1 MVAYLRGDRTAK
13 TLTHSPHTLTVTSS
27 TALYRLRQFACLQ
40 MFEFVCFLFPIRCFF
55 ALSATISFFCSM
67 SSFFVHHQQKR
78 SSHQQAAAVTLADI
92 RWMEPMAATESAAT
106 SSTPAKRLLARL
118 GTTRVGRYV
127 QQLAIDY
134 AASCRDI
141 VVGMRQRPL
150 RAVACGA
157 ALASLLFTLKS
168 NPDEIALRARLAQL
182 RQQMVLIPASIHSTR
197 ADERLEQYT
206 VLLNGNRLELV
217 DFLLFSVLVER
228 PFDKKND
235 FYAAH
240 DKTLRGWPWT
250 ELWRNAWDI
259 GAFGRFWALE
269 RSFAN
274 CDVRHEEWE
283 GKGQQKETKEEQN

>member
-1 MVAYLRGDRTAK
+1 MT
-13 TLTHSPHTLTVTSS
+13 PS

-40 MFEFVCFLFPIRCFF
+40 MFEFVCLFFPFVAFVF

-106 SSTPAKRLLARL
+106 SAATPAKRLLARL

-127 QQLAIDY
+127 QQLTIDY

-141 VVGMRQRPL
+141 AVGMRQRPL

-157 ALASLLFTLKS
+157 ALASLVFTLKS

-217 DFLLFSVLVER
+217 DFLLFSVLSSE
-228 PFDKKND
+228 
-235 FYAAH
+235 YH
-240 DKTLRGWPWT
+240 
-250 ELWRNAWDI
+250 
-259 GAFGRFWALE
+259 
-269 RSFAN
+269 
-274 CDVRHEEWE
+274 
-283 GKGQQKETKEEQN
+283 